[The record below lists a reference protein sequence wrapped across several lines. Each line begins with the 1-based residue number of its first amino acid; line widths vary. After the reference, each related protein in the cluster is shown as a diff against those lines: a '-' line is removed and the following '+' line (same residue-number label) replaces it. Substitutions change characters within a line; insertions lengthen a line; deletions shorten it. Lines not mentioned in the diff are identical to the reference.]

1 MRYLRLLDI
10 RLPLLRLKSWDKL
23 FFINECDFH
32 MLEVAIVTGASKG
45 IGRAVAKLLKEN
57 NYIVISI
64 ARSKSDV
71 GDVIYEADVTDKSTD
86 FRIVNEVLEKFGK
99 IDVLVNNAGFGVF
112 GSFLETDIDEEE
124 RMVRTNFLAPIYF
137 MKAVLPH
144 MVSRR
149 KGSIV
154 NIISEAAYVSTP
166 KLLVYSGTKAGLASI
181 TNGLWAEMRK
191 YNVKVS
197 GVYPGPV
204 RTNFTSHPSF
214 KKSNGDP
221 FGSYNVEP
229 EAVAKAVL
237 KAIRTGK
244 REIYVPSRL
253 KLDPYFLKLANLF
266 QSLTYTIVSKY
277 FS

>member
-1 MRYLRLLDI
+1 M
-10 RLPLLRLKSWDKL
+10 S
-23 FFINECDFH
+23 
-32 MLEVAIVTGASKG
+32 EVAIVTGASKG
-45 IGRAVAKLLKEN
+45 IGRAVVKLLKEN
-57 NYIVISI
+57 NYTVVSIS
-64 ARSKSDV
+64 RSKSDI
-71 GDVIYEADVTDKSTD
+71 GDVIYDADVSDRSTV

-99 IDVLVNNAGFGVF
+99 IEVLVNNAGFGVY
-112 GSFLETDIDEEE
+112 GSFLETDLNEEE
-124 RMVRTNFLAPIYF
+124 YMIRTNLLAPLYF

-149 KGSIV
+149 KGSVV
-154 NIISEAAYVSTP
+154 NIVSEAAYVSTP
-166 KLLVYSGTKAGLASI
+166 KLLVYSATKAGLASL

-191 YNVKVS
+191 YNVRVS

-214 KKSNGDP
+214 KKNNGDP
-221 FGSYNVEP
+221 FANYSVEP

-266 QSLTYTIVSKY
+266 QSFTYTIVSNY

>member
-1 MRYLRLLDI
+1 
-10 RLPLLRLKSWDKL
+10 
-23 FFINECDFH
+23 